1 MSIYHSNSGRCCAC
15 DADSRAQRGSGSDTP
30 GLISSSHQP
39 PAQRSNDSNIRKAML
54 AIVKKADLRC
64 RRSIIH
70 VTRHTFGSRLIQQ
83 GESLAYV
90 KEQMGHAS
98 IQSPIKQ
105 SKHSSDSK
113 C

>member
-1 MSIYHSNSGRCCAC
+1 VRSGPAFGWVNSAR
-15 DADSRAQRGSGSDTP
+15 
-30 GLISSSHQP
+30 SS
-39 PAQRSNDSNIRKAML
+39 A
-54 AIVKKADLRC
+54 
-64 RRSIIH
+64 

>member
-1 MSIYHSNSGRCCAC
+1 
-15 DADSRAQRGSGSDTP
+15 
-30 GLISSSHQP
+30 
-39 PAQRSNDSNIRKAML
+39 ML
-54 AIVKKADLRC
+54 AIVKRAGVRC

-83 GESLAYV
+83 GESLVYV

-105 SKHSSDSK
+105 SKHSSDLNADCASRGVPRHIAAT
-113 C
+113 

>member
-1 MSIYHSNSGRCCAC
+1 
-15 DADSRAQRGSGSDTP
+15 
-30 GLISSSHQP
+30 
-39 PAQRSNDSNIRKAML
+39 ML
-54 AIVKKADLRC
+54 AIVKRAGVRC

-83 GESLAYV
+83 GESLVYV

>member
-1 MSIYHSNSGRCCAC
+1 VNSAR
-15 DADSRAQRGSGSDTP
+15 
-30 GLISSSHQP
+30 SS
-39 PAQRSNDSNIRKAML
+39 A
-54 AIVKKADLRC
+54 
-64 RRSIIH
+64 